1 MKKTS
6 GKKLAKIA
14 GSVLLVIFAAVFVI
28 VSAAADVFHVHE
40 ALAIDQ
46 KLAVNM
52 PQQTEFTKEYIRNSG
67 EHVFLNPYGISPLT
81 AVIYFTTE
89 NEVAPKVEVEG
100 KDENTNVEFEFN
112 AAREHFLPIY
122 GLYANK
128 ENIVKVSYG
137 DKTDEYKIKTEALPE
152 DMVLPEYVKAEREKL
167 GQDWYF
173 VSPAAR
179 GYTTAY
185 DVNGDVRW
193 FFSQTASWNIGRL
206 NNGHLLVGTD
216 RIVGKPYYNSGLY
229 EMDLLGKIYTE
240 YKLPGGYHHDN
251 DELPNGNLLV
261 GTEDL
266 TDNSSTVEDMVVEL
280 DRKTG
285 EVVKT
290 FDLKKVL
297 PQVNTGNED
306 WSSEDWFHNNAIWYD
321 DDTKSITLSGRHMDA
336 VINISYETGELNW
349 IIGDKTGWPEEYQKY
364 FFKPVG
370 DGEFGWQWF
379 QHAAMITPEGYVF
392 VFDNGN
398 NKSKIEDERVAA
410 KDSYSRGV
418 MYKVDTEKMEIEQV
432 WQYGKERGSDFY
444 SPYISDVDY
453 IAKNHYLIH
462 SGGISFKDGEVQNKP
477 ATIAKSDKLLSDTV
491 ELIDDEV
498 VFEIKLP
505 TNNYRAE
512 KMFAYTDADKSGMN
526 DDKMQRLGSLGETSV
541 EEKKSG
547 FYLKDFSDMSEIADH
562 NVEITNQGDRLV
574 VSGQFKEGT
583 NVRLVLVKGFEQR
596 YYKIRINNQVH
607 AAMCI
612 AVFNEDENSDSEEIN
627 VARYVN
633 AEGLSGTYKLYLEVY
648 DKTYDTGKSVK
659 F

>member
-1 MKKTS
+1 M
-6 GKKLAKIA
+6 
-14 GSVLLVIFAAVFVI
+14 
-28 VSAAADVFHVHE
+28 
-40 ALAIDQ
+40 
-46 KLAVNM
+46 
-52 PQQTEFTKEYIRNSG
+52 
-67 EHVFLNPYGISPLT
+67 
-81 AVIYFTTE
+81 
-89 NEVAPKVEVEG
+89 
-100 KDENTNVEFEFN
+100 
-112 AAREHFLPIY
+112 
-122 GLYANK
+122 
-128 ENIVKVSYG
+128 
-137 DKTDEYKIKTEALPE
+137 YKI
-152 DMVLPEYVKAEREKL
+152 
-167 GQDWYF
+167 
-173 VSPAAR
+173 
-179 GYTTAY
+179 
-185 DVNGDVRW
+185 
-193 FFSQTASWNIGRL
+193 
-206 NNGHLLVGTD
+206 
-216 RIVGKPYYNSGLY
+216 
-229 EMDLLGKIYTE
+229 
-240 YKLPGGYHHDN
+240 
-251 DELPNGNLLV
+251 
-261 GTEDL
+261 
-266 TDNSSTVEDMVVEL
+266 
-280 DRKTG
+280 
-285 EVVKT
+285 
-290 FDLKKVL
+290 
-297 PQVNTGNED
+297 
-306 WSSEDWFHNNAIWYD
+306 
-321 DDTKSITLSGRHMDA
+321 
-336 VINISYETGELNW
+336 
-349 IIGDKTGWPEEYQKY
+349 
-364 FFKPVG
+364 
-370 DGEFGWQWF
+370 
-379 QHAAMITPEGYVF
+379 
-392 VFDNGN
+392 
-398 NKSKIEDERVAA
+398 
-410 KDSYSRGV
+410 
-418 MYKVDTEKMEIEQV
+418 DTEKMEIEQV

-512 KMFAYTDADKSGMN
+512 KMLAYTDADKSGMN

-547 FYLKDFSDMSEIADH
+547 LYLKDFSDMSEIADH